1 MKPNMN
7 INIIIIKYLFIL
19 IIIFLVYVP
28 KCLSNKTNDIQKW
41 DKTSNEI
48 LEKLSM
54 TREYKYFSME
64 RTKHIIDS
72 AYQIAIN
79 SKIPDNIISCLI
91 EYANAYQNIN
101 ELVKTFDYLNQAYK
115 IADSINSLYW
125 EGMVDL
131 KFGEA
136 NRAVQNYER
145 ANQYLNLSLHLMQEI
160 HSNFGITKSH
170 DRLASSF
177 YELFIH
183 NYDNNQVVARIYEDS
198 LLYHLKQSLL
208 LSQQNNFY
216 SVEISTLHIF
226 AAYYNFCFNT
236 DSTIKYATAGIDI
249 ALKNNLQDDLP
260 LLYTDLSNAYKQKK
274 DYATAIKYDEMA
286 WDIVSKSDIK
296 VYIKLIAKNLQ
307 NLYEESGNYKKA
319 YDFLKIYTEISQDYY
334 NDKLSNTINLIQ
346 NEFAQ
351 EKTNLKIEN
360 EKKKNLLIL
369 LISLPLILLLTL
381 LSLRNYYIKKKLIK
395 SNNELKILNDN
406 ILKQKEELDK
416 SNNTKNKFFSIIS
429 HDLRNPLSGFMLLLR
444 YINDEFENI
453 TIEEIKDFVKALKE
467 TSESLYLLLENLLE
481 WSKIQIGTLFA
492 QPIQCNL
499 LDLVKMS
506 INSIEN
512 NAKAKD
518 ITIINNFKDE
528 TLIFADTNM
537 IFTILRNILTNA
549 IKFTNRG
556 GTIEIQLNQ
565 DADTAILS
573 IVDSG
578 IGMNEQTLSKL
589 FKLGEKIGTEGT
601 EGEPS
606 TGLGLILCNEFIKMN
621 NGKIEVESKLGKG
634 STFTVHIPLSKN

>member
-1 MKPNMN
+1 M
-7 INIIIIKYLFIL
+7 IVKYLLIV
-19 IIIFLVYVP
+19 IIIFSVYVP
-28 KCLSNKTNDIQKW
+28 RCLSNKTNDIQKW
-41 DKTSNEI
+41 DKTSDEM
-48 LEKLSM
+48 LEKLNSA
-54 TREYKYFSME
+54 RKYKYSSME
-64 RTKHIIDS
+64 KTKRIIDS

-79 SKIPDNIISCLI
+79 SNIPDNIISCLI
-91 EYANAYQNIN
+91 EYANVYQNAN
-101 ELVKTFDYLNQAYK
+101 ELEKTFDYLNQAYK

-177 YELFIH
+177 YELFVH
-183 NYDNNQVVARIYEDS
+183 NYYNNNQVVAQIYADS

-226 AAYYNFCFNT
+226 AAYYNICSNA
-236 DSTIKYATAGIDI
+236 DSTIKYANAGINI
-249 ALKNNLQDDLP
+249 AIKNNFKDDLP

-274 DYATAIKYDEMA
+274 DYAKAIKYDEMA

-296 VYIKLIAKNLQ
+296 IYIKLIASNLQ
-307 NLYEESGNYKKA
+307 NLYRESGNYKKA
-319 YDFLKIYTEISQDYY
+319 YDFLKIYTEISQNYY
-334 NDKLSNTINLIQ
+334 NDKLSNKINLIQ

-369 LISLPLILLLTL
+369 VISLPLILLLTL

-395 SNNELKILNDN
+395 SNNELKILNGN
-406 ILKQKEELDK
+406 ILNQKEELDK
-416 SNNTKNKFFSIIS
+416 SNNTKDKFFSIIS
-429 HDLRNPLSGFMLLLR
+429 HDLRNPLSGFMLLLK

-467 TSESLYLLLENLLE
+467 SSESLYLLLENLLE
-481 WSKIQIGTLFA
+481 WSKIQRGTLSA

-518 ITIINNFKDE
+518 ITIINNLEDE

-556 GTIEIQLNQ
+556 GTIEIHLNRNINM
-565 DADTAILS
+565 ASLS
-573 IVDSG
+573 ITDSG

-589 FKLGEKIGTEGT
+589 FKLGEKIGIEGT

-621 NGKIEVESKLGKG
+621 NGKIEVTSKLGKG
-634 STFTVHIPLSKN
+634 STFTVYIPLSKN